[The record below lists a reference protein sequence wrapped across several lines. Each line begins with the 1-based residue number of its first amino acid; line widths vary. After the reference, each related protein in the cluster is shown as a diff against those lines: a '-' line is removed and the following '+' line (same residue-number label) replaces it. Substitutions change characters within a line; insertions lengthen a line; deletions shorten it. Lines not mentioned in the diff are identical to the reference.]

1 MRNLLLSSLCA
12 FCFFQSNA
20 QNYSYS
26 FEGNLSTEQIVEL
39 EKSINALN
47 GIEYC
52 KIAVKSEMNG
62 EVFLYIA
69 SKSRE
74 NESEFSAA
82 DVKNILHQFNL
93 TPKEF
98 IETK

>member
-26 FEGNLSTEQIVEL
+26 FEGNLSTEQFTDL

-52 KIAVKSEMNG
+52 KITIKSELKG
-62 EVFLYIA
+62 EVFLFIT
-69 SKSRE
+69 SKSKEDER
-74 NESEFSAA
+74 EFSPSE
-82 DVKNILHQFNL
+82 VKNILHQFNL
-93 TPKEF
+93 TPKDF
-98 IETK
+98 IESK